1 MIIINVLVM
10 DLDALLYRNNVIITR
25 IKVVVL
31 LIFQKN
37 YVHGLKNHL
46 NVKAEN
52 VIMLLLYW

>member
-25 IKVVVL
+25 IKIVVL

-37 YVHGLKNHL
+37 YVHGLKNHF